1 MHDPYARLTPHG
13 GAVYLLILNHADDD
27 DRLISASSPQADMA
41 MVMVTTEKNGV
52 TSMTNTDGGLVIRA
66 YDTVVLA
73 PGQAHVMLMG
83 LKARIQTGATIEVTL
98 TFANSGKVTLRVPVM
113 NTRSAPPADVK
124 TGFDAETHN
133 HVQTELATET
143 SALSMALSEDQL
155 AIAALL
161 KGQFEKPDAPLAVD
175 PVVVMGEDAIASWAQ
190 GPMAGRALL
199 RRTDGQWA
207 VVLCA
212 GPDLRAEDFLARHG
226 VKDAAMLSQMFNQ
239 AEDGLGADKVG
250 LYSTFDG
257 VVKMSK
263 PASN

>member
-1 MHDPYARLTPHG
+1 MALIRRCL
-13 GAVYLLILNHADDD
+13 ALILTLADDD
-27 DRLISASSPQADMA
+27 DRPISASSPQADMA
-41 MVMVTTEKNGV
+41 MVMVTTDKNGV

-66 YDTVVLA
+66 WDTVVLA

-98 TFANSGKVTLRVPVM
+98 TFANSGPVTLRLPVM

-175 PVVVMGEDAIASWAQ
+175 PEVVTGDDAIASWAQ